1 MHKAV
6 AKRHRPMA
14 EFLVARMPPAA
25 LALADGSGCTAGE
38 LARILGDPRLADVIA
53 ARQQGGGP
61 PPGAC

>member
-1 MHKAV
+1 
-6 AKRHRPMA
+6 MA